1 MSGGAP
7 EPRGVLYLVGLVIV
21 LGVELENF
29 GLLSIEKILHDIIH
43 LKILPPGLGFG
54 VHLLGQDDV
63 EFPGS
68 EKSELNRTLSVVDVE
83 GKTRKKVTNQVDGI
97 QPLSVPF
104 ILQLFPH
111 LRYQGILL
119 GRCVARVT
127 RASRGVGN
135 WIGVVIVLGVERGFA
150 DFSHLEGVGNL
161 SYLSLQFNQGQ
172 FWKRTDISGV

>member
-1 MSGGAP
+1 MGGGAP

-43 LKILPPGLGFG
+43 LKILPPGLRFS
-54 VHLLGQDDV
+54 VHLLSQDDV

-68 EKSELNRTLSVVDVE
+68 EKSELNWSLSAVVDVE

-97 QPLSVPF
+97 QPLSVSF

-150 DFSHLEGVGNL
+150 DFSHFEGVGNL

-172 FWKRTDISGV
+172 F